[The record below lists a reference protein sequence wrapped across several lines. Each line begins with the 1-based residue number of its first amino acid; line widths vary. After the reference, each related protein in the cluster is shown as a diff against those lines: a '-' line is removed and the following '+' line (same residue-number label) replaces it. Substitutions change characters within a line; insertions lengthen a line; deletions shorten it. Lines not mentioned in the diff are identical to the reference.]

1 MPATRPF
8 ANVFP
13 TSPCYYWQSPSG
25 TAFKVSPREWELD
38 RNKTMEFMLEQQAR
52 FEANFAKADARFA
65 KSEGRLDRIERVAA
79 HNNRL
84 VGRLARA
91 EVGLRSEVRRHK
103 EFLAR
108 HEQTMAEIEDKL
120 NALIDFVDR
129 QSRKNGR
136 S

>member
-13 TSPCYYWQSPSG
+13 TSPCYSRQSPSG

-52 FEANFAKADARFA
+52 FEANQARFEANFA

>member
-1 MPATRPF
+1 
-8 ANVFP
+8 
-13 TSPCYYWQSPSG
+13 
-25 TAFKVSPREWELD
+25 
-38 RNKTMEFMLEQQAR
+38 
-52 FEANFAKADARFA
+52 
-65 KSEGRLDRIERVAA
+65 VAA